1 MIFQF
6 LLWFHIHNPDSRFF
20 FLSIWVAT
28 YIDKIYRF
36 RYIIFKAAH
45 PCPAGQTKAI
55 AAAACNAGQLR
66 EGSGVNRYMCI
77 YTYIYIEIWNTSE
90 NSQKGAWESC
100 RKCGFYLFIASKN
113 GWMPLTGFDTFF
125 VCWFKNE
132 TYFQN
137 HNKKRK
143 KYISNHV
150 ETVLNFI
157 CRSFDF
163 DR

>member
-6 LLWFHIHNPDSRFF
+6 LLWFHIHDPDSRFF

-77 YTYIYIEIWNTSE
+77 YTYIYIYIEIWNTSE

-125 VCWFKNE
+125 CVLVQEWNIFPKP
-132 TYFQN
+132 Q
-137 HNKKRK
+137 
-143 KYISNHV
+143 KYIYQIMWK
-150 ETVLNFI
+150 LF
-157 CRSFDF
+157 
-163 DR
+163 